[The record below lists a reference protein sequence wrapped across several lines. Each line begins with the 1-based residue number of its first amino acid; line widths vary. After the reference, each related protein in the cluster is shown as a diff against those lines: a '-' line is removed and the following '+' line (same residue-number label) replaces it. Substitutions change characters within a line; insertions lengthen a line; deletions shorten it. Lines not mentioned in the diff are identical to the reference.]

1 MSHHVVELKTNITT
15 LLALIGLT
23 IVTVLT
29 AKFVDLGE
37 YNLHLA
43 MFIASVKAGVVLAW
57 FMHLKYDG
65 MMNRAIALCGVAFLF
80 LFVGFSYIDL
90 FYR

>member
-1 MSHHVVELKTNITT
+1 MSHHIVQMKTNLVT
-15 LLALIGLT
+15 LSILVFLT

-29 AKFVDLGE
+29 AKFVDLGD

-43 MFIASVKAGVVLAW
+43 MFIACIKATVVLGW

-65 MMNRAIALCGVAFLF
+65 MMNRVIAVCGVAFLF